1 MKPYELSVFKVLPVS
16 FHIFSQ
22 YPTNI
27 FYKCSRTRYLPSLSS
42 NLLYFILSHSSV
54 ARSLKLLYSFI
65 ISLLFSRISC
75 KKQNALKT
83 LPPCYEHCY
92 DHDNIVLI
100 LKLSISCWNLLICWL
115 TVETL
120 DCLSLSMTSNCSV
133 YFFMFFLM
141 ACNRNEI

>member
-16 FHIFSQ
+16 FYIFSQ

-75 KKQNALKT
+75 KKTNALKT
-83 LPPCYEHCY
+83 LPPCY
-92 DHDNIVLI
+92 DHDYIGLI
-100 LKLSISCWNLLICWL
+100 FEAFFIMLEPTNLLTYSRNIG
-115 TVETL
+115 
-120 DCLSLSMTSNCSV
+120 LSKSV
-133 YFFMFFLM
+133 HDLELLGVFLHVLL
-141 ACNRNEI
+141 NGL

>member
-16 FHIFSQ
+16 FYIFSQ

-27 FYKCSRTRYLPSLSS
+27 FYKCSCTPYLPSLSS

-92 DHDNIVLI
+92 DQDNIVLI
-100 LKLSISCWNLLICWL
+100 FEAFYIMLKPTNLLTYSRNIG
-115 TVETL
+115 
-120 DCLSLSMTSNCSV
+120 LSKSVHDLELLSV
-133 YFFMFFLM
+133 FLHVLL
-141 ACNRNEI
+141 NGL

>member
-1 MKPYELSVFKVLPVS
+1 MSVFKALPVS
-16 FHIFSQ
+16 FYIFPQ

-75 KKQNALKT
+75 KKKQNALKT
-83 LPPCYEHCY
+83 LPSCYEHCN

-100 LKLSISCWNLLICWL
+100 FEAFYIMLEPTKLLTYSRNVGLSKSVHDLELL
-115 TVETL
+115 
-120 DCLSLSMTSNCSV
+120 SV
-133 YFFMFFLM
+133 FLHVLL
-141 ACNRNEI
+141 NGL